1 MPLKPP
7 KPNAGSALT
16 EWIIVALPLLL
27 LGSVAIEVSGWH
39 LARQR
44 VALATQRAADAAALA
59 GGTPS
64 AFGLNLQRQWPSD
77 LRVNIKAC
85 VTDSIADLM
94 RDFSDPALSQ
104 KLGQRVIRHDHLN
117 AQRLANTRRGGTA
130 GRGAR
135 GGGRSSGKT
144 VAQANQ
150 LNVEVIVQYRPHS
163 PWIRSIVKTVPIR
176 LQAMAV
182 MQSHRL
188 FWREPCVQIQR

>member
-7 KPNAGSALT
+7 QPNTGSALT

-27 LGSVAIEVSGWH
+27 LGSLAIEVSGWH

-44 VALATQRAADAAALA
+44 IALATQRAADAAALA

-64 AFGLNLQRQWPSD
+64 AFGLNLQRQWPID

-85 VTDSIADLM
+85 VTDPIADLM

-117 AQRLANTRRGGTA
+117 EQRLANSRRGGA
-130 GRGAR
+130 G